1 MRPFSVF
8 LTQDAENDLKEIKN
22 YIASNISSKTALRI
36 ICLIKSNIEKLSFL
50 PEFAVVVKYEPWN
63 SLGIRRIAVGNFFVY
78 YRVDLEERVVY
89 ILKVTYSRRNQKSVL
104 SQIDF

>member
-36 ICLIKSNIEKLSFL
+36 IRLIKSNIEKLSFL

-63 SLGIRRIAVGNFFVY
+63 SLGIRCIAVGNFLFII
-78 YRVDLEERVVY
+78 ES
-89 ILKVTYSRRNQKSVL
+89 I
-104 SQIDF
+104 

>member
-36 ICLIKSNIEKLSFL
+36 IRLIKSKIEKL
-50 PEFAVVVKYEPWN
+50 
-63 SLGIRRIAVGNFFVY
+63 
-78 YRVDLEERVVY
+78 
-89 ILKVTYSRRNQKSVL
+89 
-104 SQIDF
+104 